1 MTHLNSA
8 VDDHERAMME
18 YEEIRTGR
26 VTLIVGL
33 LSFMLV
39 VTGAAIAMLVLA

>member
-8 VDDHERAMME
+8 VDEHERAMTE

-26 VTLIVGL
+26 VTLVVGL
-33 LSFMLV
+33 LSVLLA
-39 VTGAAIAMLVLA
+39 VTGAAVALLVLA